1 MPQRSG
7 WRLTEDL
14 AIQRIKTGRTP
25 FYTMVNSREAEVV
38 VATYSGRKYLKTD
51 ADGYAPNNLL
61 ALKRSGSNCN
71 VIS

>member
-1 MPQRSG
+1 MAHFVPRIVAI
-7 WRLTEDL
+7 RIEDR
-14 AIQRIKTGRTP
+14 QDS

-61 ALKRSGSNCN
+61 AQKECSNCN